1 MGINNNSF
9 PPIFIS
15 TGEKDLLLSQS
26 LELKKILN
34 QANIDVHLK
43 LILNEQLHNTK
54 IYFVLKKRRK
64 SYKMMVLTLI
74 LGFAL
79 LFSDVQ
85 SINQCTAL
93 RAGGLL
99 ADLLCK

>member
-1 MGINNNSF
+1 MKPN
-9 PPIFIS
+9 
-15 TGEKDLLLSQS
+15 K
-26 LELKKILN
+26 
-34 QANIDVHLK
+34 NIDVHLK

-64 SYKMMVLTLI
+64 SYKMMLLSLI